1 MDLLVATTISR
12 SMQPL
17 VSGMYLLNL
26 SSRRHSVYLLHPA
39 IDILESLNPVKRGH
53 NRSVLPCMDGTRKQ
67 VMEEFDQWLKD
78 DEAPNVLWISG
89 HPGVGK
95 SSIAASLES
104 RLANE
109 DERKQSSFFFQRD
122 DVNLTNPAA
131 VWRTVAYDLAQGG
144 GKFADNL
151 VQFLKKKRIDPANVD
166 IASHFR
172 FLIKDPLLKSYDAD
186 SPSNTIPI
194 IIIDALDECSSEG
207 SQRWTFLETLTQW
220 KQLPAKFKLI
230 VTSRDED
237 SISLKL
243 RSISR
248 RISLV
253 SGGEVDP
260 ETNGDIRH
268 FFEKRFKDELCC
280 LSLPEWLGD
289 RVLNQ
294 LTTQAA
300 GLFIWAETVVKFVRK
315 DLYESQLELVLRG
328 DIGEENHVAE
338 LYEKIIKFSFPK
350 PSDDVRNIFKL
361 VVSTIVLAKAPLR
374 IDDVAKIL
382 EKKRSEVDLILS
394 RLSSV
399 ISGRSTDQCLRIGHL
414 SFTQFICDSK
424 RGSKPDQWFVIDR
437 DTGSQELAMACFRLM
452 KDGLQFNICGLQSSH
467 LLNNDVVD
475 LSQRIEKKIS
485 STLFYSCRFWAAHLL
500 DTTIESDGHGHET
513 LMKEVEDFL
522 YARALFWLEV
532 VSLKKEVTGANI
544 ALLTAST
551 RIRVR
556 GLFTVAAF
564 HNTNYHCRRN

>member
-1 MDLLVATTISR
+1 
-12 SMQPL
+12 
-17 VSGMYLLNL
+17 
-26 SSRRHSVYLLHPA
+26 VYLLHPVP

-53 NRSVLPCMDGTRKQ
+53 YHNVPPCMDGTRKQ

-95 SSIAASLES
+95 STIASSLES
-104 RLANE
+104 RLAKE
-109 DERKQSSFFFQRD
+109 HRRKRSCFFFKREE
-122 DVNLTNPAA
+122 VNLTNPTA
-131 VWRTVAYDLAQGG
+131 VWRTVAYYLAQGD

-151 VQFLKKKRIDPANVD
+151 VQVLKESTIDPGNAD
-166 IASHFR
+166 IALHFQ
-172 FLIKDPLLKSYDAD
+172 FLIKETLEKSYDAD
-186 SPSNTIPI
+186 CPSKTIPI
-194 IIIDALDECSSEG
+194 IIIDALDECYSESS
-207 SQRWTFLETLTQW
+207 QWWTFLETLTQW
-220 KQLPAKFKLI
+220 KQLPPKFKLI
-230 VTSRDED
+230 VTGREED
-237 SISLKL
+237 FLSMKL
-243 RSISR
+243 LPISR

-253 SGGEVDP
+253 SGGEVGP
-260 ETNGDIRH
+260 EVNGDIRR
-268 FFEKRFKDELCC
+268 FFEKRFKEVLRCS
-280 LSLPEWLGD
+280 SLPEWLGD
-289 RVLNQ
+289 RVLDK

-328 DIGEENHVAE
+328 DIGEGNHVAE
-338 LYEKIIKFSFPK
+338 LYEKIIKFSFPE

-414 SFTQFICDSK
+414 SFTQFICNSE
-424 RGSKPDQWFVIDR
+424 RGSKPDLKWFVIDR

-452 KDGLQFNICGLQSSH
+452 EDGLQFNICGLQSSD
-467 LLNNDVVD
+467 LLNDEVVD
-475 LSQRIEKKIS
+475 LSQRIEKYIS

-500 DTTIESDGHGHET
+500 DATIELDGHGHKT
-513 LMKEVEDFL
+513 LMKEVEDFFC
-522 YARALFWLEV
+522 ARALFWLEV
-532 VSLKKEVTGANI
+532 MSLKKKVAEANI

-556 GLFTVAAF
+556 DFFTVSAF
-564 HNTNYHCRRN
+564 HNTNYHCRRS